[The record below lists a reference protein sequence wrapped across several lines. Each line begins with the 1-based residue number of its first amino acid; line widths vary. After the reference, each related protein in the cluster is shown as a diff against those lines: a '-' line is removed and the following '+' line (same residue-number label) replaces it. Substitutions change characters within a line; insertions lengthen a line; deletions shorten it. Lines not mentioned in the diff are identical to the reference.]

1 MYRKQNKGDIETAIS
16 NLVEATRDELAILWT
31 TRKGHSTPK
40 GCSRTLL
47 ELAEAYGIQTHTF
60 GDLKPSLRR
69 KLEAKP
75 NGISGENPDAQSE
88 AVLDAAKVHRQALSS
103 WENEDGW
110 IMSAPYDT
118 VADIPEMTNTDIV
131 DLRVRLITLEGLM
144 FSLLAKGSDPQRQM
158 ACDMAAYISP
168 RPGFTPHALTVKAAD
183 HMTDLV
189 DGSVQFRAVR

>member
-1 MYRKQNKGDIETAIS
+1 MYRKQNKADIETAIS

-31 TRKGHSTPK
+31 TRNGHSTPK

-88 AVLDAAKVHRQALSS
+88 AVLDAARVHGQALSS
-103 WENEDGW
+103 RENEGGW

-118 VADIPEMTNTDIV
+118 VADIPEITNTDIV
-131 DLRVRLITLEGLM
+131 NLRVRLIALANLM
-144 FSLLAKGSDPQRQM
+144 ITILVEGSDPQRQM
-158 ACDMAAYISP
+158 ACDMAASISP
-168 RPGFTPHALTVKAAD
+168 RPAPRRMH
-183 HMTDLV
+183 
-189 DGSVQFRAVR
+189 